1 MRKLAI
7 LATLFLAGC
16 GDAPEPYPAP
26 IKEITAVAHARATGH
41 AVEASLTLSSSD
53 PAMVRLYAWPSDQA
67 GQVEAAIAQEEG
79 RLGRWALGPIVS
91 LGVQSGADQP
101 IELRTRA
108 SKGWLYAV
116 AIEPLSVARGAEFS
130 VRSAVIRFEGS

>member
-16 GDAPEPYPAP
+16 GHGLKPDPAP
-26 IKEITAVAHARATGH
+26 IKEITAMAHARSTGDV
-41 AVEASLTLSSSD
+41 VEASLTLSASD

-67 GQVEAAIAQEEG
+67 GQVEAEISMNDG

-101 IELRTRA
+101 IELRA
-108 SKGWLYAV
+108 SARKGWLYAV
-116 AIEPLSVARGAEFS
+116 AIEPVSMANGAAFS
-130 VRSAVIRFEGS
+130 VRSAVIRFEGN